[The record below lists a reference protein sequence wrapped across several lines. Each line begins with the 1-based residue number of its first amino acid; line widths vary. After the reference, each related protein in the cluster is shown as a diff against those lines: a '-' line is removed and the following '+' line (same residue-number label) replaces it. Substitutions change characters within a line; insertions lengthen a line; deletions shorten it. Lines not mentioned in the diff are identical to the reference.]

1 MNIFF
6 INLYFR
12 AFKLEI
18 IYFFYCYL
26 LYNLSILYSY
36 RIFLHFQKILVNSLL
51 LVHEYRIYGFG
62 FYFNSSLFFSL
73 QFVRVSLIFRFFH
86 GFHLKLN
93 YHFLIFVYFANYFFL
108 LFLNLSKG
116 FSCFF
121 RFAIYHLETD
131 LKLFYFM

>member
-12 AFKLEI
+12 AFKLQI
-18 IYFFYCYL
+18 IYFLCCYL
-26 LYNLSILYSY
+26 FYNLSILYSY
-36 RIFLHFQKILVNSLL
+36 RMLLHFQKILVNSLIL
-51 LVHEYRIYGFG
+51 THEYRIYGFG

-108 LFLNLSKG
+108 LFLNLSKV

-121 RFAIYHLETD
+121 GFAIYHLETN
-131 LKLFYFM
+131 LKLYYFM